1 MIVILYVLAPYTG
14 IGNLYPYEVL
24 PIRGLHIYILQ
35 SADKRQRHLPKELI
49 FQSSSMIRIA
59 LGMKNK
65 VMRRQTFVG
74 GISRLYLY
82 IRVRMKAREGGYG
95 GYGEKRRE
103 EKRKKKL
110 DFGNASSCCQVPNPK
125 RGRETRPNPQSG
137 TTSTAPSVRRHI
149 PIIHRLSPCIQTTV
163 TNGDGACT
171 HCQSRDNVTSF
182 LGSLTDLLSKWCR
195 THCPRN
201 DRRTQTVCVPATF
214 PLHKHEAWASS
225 SKPGPSS
232 IPICCP
238 IKNTPS
244 PSSRLCQDQPR
255 NLPLIPSIMAAHLI
269 EEKTCTTAA

>member
-125 RGRETRPNPQSG
+125 RGGRPGLTHSLE
-137 TTSTAPSVRRHI
+137 RRR
-149 PIIHRLSPCIQTTV
+149 PLP
-163 TNGDGACT
+163 AC
-171 HCQSRDNVTSF
+171 
-182 LGSLTDLLSKWCR
+182 G
-195 THCPRN
+195 
-201 DRRTQTVCVPATF
+201 ATF
-214 PLHKHEAWASS
+214 PSFTDYHLAYR
-225 SKPGPSS
+225 PQ
-232 IPICCP
+232 
-238 IKNTPS
+238 
-244 PSSRLCQDQPR
+244 LQ
-255 NLPLIPSIMAAHLI
+255 MATGLAPTVNPATMLQVFWGH
-269 EEKTCTTAA
+269 